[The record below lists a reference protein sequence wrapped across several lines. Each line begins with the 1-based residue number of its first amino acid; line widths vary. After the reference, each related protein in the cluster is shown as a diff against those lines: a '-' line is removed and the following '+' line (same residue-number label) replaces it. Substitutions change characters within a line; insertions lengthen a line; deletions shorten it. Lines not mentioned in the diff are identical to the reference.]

1 MALARTETVSEAIP
15 DPDPDAL
22 DPEALDPDALDREA
36 LDREALER
44 TAAGEVDAFRRLVEG
59 HQDRLMRL
67 CQGLLGDP
75 EEARD
80 AVQEVFLKA
89 YRKAGSYRPRGR
101 VYTWLYRIAVNHC
114 LNRLRRRKVVRFLS
128 LTGAG
133 GGGSEERSAL
143 DPADSGPGP
152 AERLDARQRWART
165 REALESL
172 PEGQR
177 AAVVLAKLE
186 GLSQR
191 EVAGV
196 LGISEGAVEGRLF
209 RAMRKLE
216 SALAATLENAPTQ
229 ENGTE
234 GVS

>member
-1 MALARTETVSEAIP
+1 MTEAIP
-15 DPDPDAL
+15 EPDSDEL
-22 DPEALDPDALDREA
+22 DPEA
-36 LDREALER
+36 LDREALEQ
-44 TAAGEVDAFRRLVEG
+44 TAVGDAEAFRRLVER

-67 CQGLLGDP
+67 CQGFLGDP

-89 YRKAGSYRPRGR
+89 YRKAGTFRPRGR

-128 LTGAG
+128 LTGARDEG
-133 GGGSEERSAL
+133 AEEKPDF
-143 DPADSGPGP
+143 DPADPGPGP
-152 AERLDARQRWART
+152 EERLDARQRWART
-165 REALESL
+165 REALDAL

-177 AAVVLAKLE
+177 AALVLAKLE

-191 EVAGV
+191 EVAEV
-196 LGISEGAVEGRLF
+196 LEISEGAVEGRLF

-216 SALAATLENAPTQ
+216 SALATTQGDGPQ
-229 ENGTE
+229 ENGAE
-234 GVS
+234 GVSSP